1 MILFEII
8 KILGAMIIIASL
20 IILLLAIL
28 VSGCRVIFKNEQKN
42 QEEES

>member
-20 IILLLAIL
+20 IILLLVVLI
-28 VSGCRVIFKNEQKN
+28 SGWRVIFKNEQKN